1 MLEEIKACNDT
12 IEEAPENEE
21 ESKGESDEES
31 SDSDSEEADL
41 RELKLETVQLPAIAE
56 EHERVAVLQA
66 LLDADTNIQK
76 DA

>member
-1 MLEEIKACNDT
+1 MLEEISNDA
-12 IEEAPENEE
+12 IDEAPENEE